1 MRKYVL
7 VAATAL
13 LASAGSSS
21 AQVQNDDKTIAIGGR
36 IDNTSFARD
45 KLEIGNR
52 LMYWAPV
59 FETLLTIM
67 PDGKIA
73 PNLAT
78 EWSYND
84 DNTVLTLKLREGVK
98 FTDGTPFD
106 AEAVKAN
113 LEALRTGTG
122 QNVWM
127 VNTIDSYEIVSPA
140 EIRIKLKEPDPALVR
155 DLTLVAGAIA
165 APSSLG
171 TEQGAK
177 VPVGTGPYL
186 YDANLSVPGR
196 QYVYERNPDYWNP
209 DAIHY
214 ERMTLTPMTD
224 LTARVNALKS
234 GQIDVAPAEPQ
245 SVKDAEASGLK
256 VTRNPVN
263 WQGFIIADRDGTTNP
278 ALKDLRV
285 RQALNMAFD
294 GASILKFVE
303 QGYGIVSDQIF
314 ASTSEAYLPELDD
327 YYPYDPEKAR
337 ALLKEAGYG
346 EGLTLKLPQS
356 SGFAVYDPIIEQ
368 QLKDVGIAVEW
379 VKVAPDALISELTAG
394 KHGIFFFRLGN
405 QADWGDLKK
414 LAFPNSAWNPLH
426 TNDPKLL
433 ELLKNVQTAK
443 TADQKAAFQAV
454 NRYLVENAWFVPWYR
469 LDSINLMTAD
479 VEEMPI
485 PGNVMTFPLN
495 YRPAAK

>member
-1 MRKYVL
+1 MRKFAI
-7 VAATAL
+7 AAAAAL
-13 LASAGSSS
+13 LASAGQSP
-21 AQVQNDDKTIAIGGR
+21 AQVLNDDETIAIAGR
-36 IDNTSFARD
+36 LDNTSFARD

-98 FTDGTPFD
+98 FTDGTAFD

-113 LEALRTGTG
+113 LEALGKGAG

-127 VNTIDSYEIVSPA
+127 VNSITSYEVVSPA
-140 EIRIKLKEPDPALVR
+140 EIRIRLKEPDPALVR
-155 DLTLVAGAIA
+155 NLTLVAGAIA

-171 TEQGAK
+171 TEQGAR
-177 VPVGTGPYL
+177 VPVGTGPYV
-186 YDANLSVPGR
+186 YNADLSVPGR
-196 QYVYERNPDYWNP
+196 QYVYERNPGYWNLG
-209 DAIHY
+209 AISY
-214 ERMTLTPMTD
+214 DRMTLTPMTD
-224 LTARVNALKS
+224 LTARINALKS
-234 GQIDVAPAEPQ
+234 GQVDVAPAETQ
-245 SVKDAEASGLK
+245 SVKDAEASGFR
-256 VTRNPVN
+256 VTHNPVN
-263 WQGFIIADRDGTTNP
+263 WQGFIIADRDGKTNP

-294 GASILKFVE
+294 AASILKFVE
-303 QGYGIVSDQIF
+303 QGYGVVSDQIF
-314 ASTSEAYLPELDD
+314 PKTSEAYLPELDQ
-327 YYPYDPEKAR
+327 YYPYDPDKAR

-346 EGLTLKLPQS
+346 AGLTLKLPQTPA
-356 SGFAVYDPIIEQ
+356 FAVYDAIIEQ
-368 QLKDVGIAVEW
+368 QLKDVGISVEW

-433 ELLKNVQTAK
+433 ALLKNVQTAK
-443 TADQKAAFQAV
+443 AADQKAAFQAV

-469 LDSINLMTAD
+469 PDSINLMSAD
-479 VEEMPI
+479 VEELPI

-495 YRPAAK
+495 YRPAK